1 MNSERRKQIEAIK
14 ERISSLVGDASEI
27 LSEVEDIRN
36 DEQEYRDNMPESF
49 ADGDKGQKADD
60 AIAALDEVVEGL
72 QTLLDTDF
80 DGQLCTAAE

>member
-36 DEQEYRDNMPESF
+36 DEQDYRDNMPESF

-60 AIAALDEVVEGL
+60 AIAALDEVVDGL